1 MKKKWIIAITVAVC
15 MAAYVYAYYT
25 ARRDHLLVRRIIP
38 QGTGKALTIQ
48 NHIIPGRFGP
58 GRGGILVSPDLIG
71 FCNFIFTPLRKLEA
85 THWNMK
91 SSNQALHGTADSRT
105 DASASGP

>member
-1 MKKKWIIAITVAVC
+1 MRAFDEKMKKKWIIAISLAVC
-15 MAAYVYAYYT
+15 MAAYLYAYYT

-38 QGTGKALTIQ
+38 HGSGKTLTIQ

-58 GRGGILVSPDLIG
+58 GRGGIIVSPNLIG
-71 FCNFIFTPLRKLEA
+71 FSNFIFTPLRKLEA

-91 SSNQALHGTADSRT
+91 SSNHNLERT
-105 DASASGP
+105 R